1 MPDLI
6 LVLGLGPG
14 VGRGVLS
21 WERSSMLARGASS
34 SSSPASSL
42 AMVTADYSSGHNI
55 SNLFTITSTRCCGVG
70 DRTMG
75 SGGTLDTALYTLD
88 PCQCSVFSVCDGRQN
103 TDTAAGHIS
112 PVCPPLPN
120 CHRWPQP
127 GSCWAPV
134 HCTDTLHCTLY
145 TVHRHNSNCT
155 NNYRDISW
163 KWP

>member
-55 SNLFTITSTRCCGVG
+55 SNLFTIIAPDV
-70 DRTMG
+70 
-75 SGGTLDTALYTLD
+75 AE
-88 PCQCSVFSVCDGRQN
+88 SVIEQWAVEGR
-103 TDTAAGHIS
+103 
-112 PVCPPLPN
+112 
-120 CHRWPQP
+120 
-127 GSCWAPV
+127 
-134 HCTDTLHCTLY
+134 
-145 TVHRHNSNCT
+145 
-155 NNYRDISW
+155 
-163 KWP
+163 